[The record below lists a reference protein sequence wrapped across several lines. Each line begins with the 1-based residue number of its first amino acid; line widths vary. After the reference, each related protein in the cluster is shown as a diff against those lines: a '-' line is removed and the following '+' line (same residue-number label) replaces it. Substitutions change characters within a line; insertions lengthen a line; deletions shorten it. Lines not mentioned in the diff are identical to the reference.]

1 MALTNSQYDQIM
13 RGYEARQRRARKKFE
28 EKKEQIYRQ
37 IPELQALDEA
47 LATNS
52 IQQAKLQVLG
62 KYEEANALKLETDE
76 IPKKKMLLLQQHG
89 YTKKDLEPE
98 YECPDCK
105 DQGYI
110 GRKPCHCLKQ
120 AAIDLVYTQ
129 SNLKRILQTENFD
142 HLDKSF
148 YSKELVDKESG
159 MTSYELAVRA
169 ISECHHFIA
178 NFEKEFQNLLFY
190 GSTGVGKTF
199 LSNCVAKELLDQG
212 HSVLYFTSYDLFSLL
227 EKSKFKHDAVAE
239 EMEKDLYHCD
249 LLIIDDLGSEYAN
262 NFSIPALFSCL
273 NERLLHQ
280 RSTIISSNL
289 GLGKLFDLYSE
300 RTFSRIIS
308 SYTLIKL
315 IGDDIRRQKK
325 TQQYMEE
332 NHAK

>member
-62 KYEEANALKLETDE
+62 KYEEANALKRETDE

-190 GSTGVGKTF
+190 G
-199 LSNCVAKELLDQG
+199 
-212 HSVLYFTSYDLFSLL
+212 
-227 EKSKFKHDAVAE
+227 
-239 EMEKDLYHCD
+239 
-249 LLIIDDLGSEYAN
+249 
-262 NFSIPALFSCL
+262 
-273 NERLLHQ
+273 
-280 RSTIISSNL
+280 
-289 GLGKLFDLYSE
+289 
-300 RTFSRIIS
+300 
-308 SYTLIKL
+308 
-315 IGDDIRRQKK
+315 
-325 TQQYMEE
+325 
-332 NHAK
+332 

>member
-13 RGYEARQRRARKKFE
+13 RGYEAKQRRARKRFE
-28 EKKEQIYRQ
+28 EKKKQIYRQ

-52 IQQAKLQVLG
+52 IKQAKLQVL
-62 KYEEANALKLETDE
+62 EQFEAANDLKQKTDE
-76 IPKKKMLLLQQHG
+76 IPKKKAFLLQQHG
-89 YTKKDLEPE
+89 YSLKDLEPE
-98 YECPDCK
+98 YECMDCK
-105 DQGYI
+105 DLGYI
-110 GRKPCHCLKQ
+110 GRKPCHCFKQ

-129 SNLKRILQTENFD
+129 SNLKKILQTENFD
-142 HLDKSF
+142 HLNRSF

-159 MTSYELAVRA
+159 MTSYDLAVRA
-169 ISECHHFIA
+169 IGECHHFIA
-178 NFEKEFQNLLFY
+178 NFDKDFQNLLFY

-199 LSNCVAKELLDQG
+199 LCNCIAKELLDQG

-227 EKSKFKHDAVAE
+227 EKSKFKHDAIAE
-239 EMEKDLYHCD
+239 EMEKDFLRCD
-249 LLIIDDLGSEYAN
+249 LLIIDDLGSEYTN
-262 NFSIPALFSCL
+262 NFSVPALFSCL

-280 RSTIISSNL
+280 KSTIISTNL
-289 GLGKLFDLYSE
+289 GLKNLFELYSE
-300 RTFSRIIS
+300 RTFSRIIA